1 VTLSADFDGL
11 SGTFKGGY
19 DAFLLK
25 HTGTTSRLAP
35 QSPLPLSL
43 APNPA
48 ADQAHIALNL
58 ETGGPATLEAYDAAG
73 RLVHSRRLDLL
84 AGENRISLDVA
95 AWPVGVYAL
104 RLRTDRAEYAGRLVK
119 N

>member
-1 VTLSADFDGL
+1 MIT
-11 SGTFKGGY
+11 
-19 DAFLLK
+19 
-25 HTGTTSRLAP
+25 
-35 QSPLPLSL
+35 PLPITPS
-43 APNPA
+43 PNPA
-48 ADQAHIALNL
+48 ANQARIDLNL
-58 ETGGPATLEAYDAAG
+58 DVGGTATLEAFDAAG